1 MPLIVDCWST
11 QESLDAIST
20 VKEAIPLGSFQDM
33 YQCIHL
39 ADDMAE
45 EEGKIWEDTYTNEK
59 NELPRCACHWKNL
72 LT

>member
-11 QESLDAIST
+11 QESFDAMST
-20 VKEAIPLGSFQDM
+20 VKEAILLGSFQDM

-45 EEGKIWEDTYTNEK
+45 EDGKIWEDTYTNEK